1 MYLVGE
7 SVPPAVAS
15 VWARRPGLALYN
27 MFGPTEATCGATI
40 KRLLPD
46 EPVTIGPPNPSTRLY
61 ILDRNQNLLP
71 PGAIGEI
78 YLAGVQVARGYIGLP
93 EVAAERFLPDSICR
107 IGEMMYKTGDRGYW
121 TEEGEVVCLGRD
133 DREIKLRG
141 FRLDMNDL
149 ETRIARADSQV
160 EAVAVVPKDD
170 QLVALVQPASLNVS
184 LLKAKIAEKLPQ
196 HAIPAQILTTEKLP
210 MTGAGKIDYKAIVRL
225 FSAGSQPLANLS
237 TATQQRVAA
246 AFRSALRIEKNHPL
260 SASSSFTELGGTSL
274 MQISLSSTLTRDFG
288 LQIPLRLV
296 IERDNLGF
304 LAEAIDSMQDGR
316 RPQIQLHRILG
327 DQQVSPTEKEWLEKY
342 DLDAGSSSFNVFYAC
357 NFTPGTIDRRRLTHA
372 FNAVLARHSMLRS
385 RYVSKRGKR
394 VTRSYSNCAP
404 RAEQV
409 KNISV
414 WVEANRPFQLGQA
427 DPVRVFISEDNM
439 MVIMSHIVAD
449 FTTLEVFL
457 TEVGAVYQ
465 GQALQ
470 PPAKTY
476 RHSTVWYEVAPP
488 CYLKW
493 WAECL
498 ADAPKEPMI
507 LKPDQER
514 SGYHG
519 TSVISEVPVAI
530 YKKMRSY
537 STARRISLQQLAM
550 AAVALSLSDDLPSV
564 DIVLGSPYVNRPTE
578 EDRTVVGLFLEPLP
592 VRITYAPEKSV
603 EDGEVFELSF
613 LHTVRMSTQAALAHA
628 IPWHQLLESLG
639 VERNFPSHPLFDT
652 VVSFHDI
659 AQTSKLGPF
668 IPGMRP
674 CFVWSEGAKFKLMV
688 EFNAYSED
696 KLMMRLEYD
705 TDVFTR
711 SEIRK
716 IGGLITHALMLLVE
730 EVPFEEY
737 KPNLTGVGDGDFEG
751 ELDPAQM
758 FGTEIWEL

>member
-1 MYLVGE
+1 M
-7 SVPPAVAS
+7 PPAVAN

-27 MFGPTEATCGATI
+27 MFGPTEGTCGATI

-46 EPVTIGPPNPSTRLY
+46 EPITIGPPNPSTRLY

-93 EVAAERFLPDSICR
+93 EVTAERFLPDPICR

-121 TEEGEVVCLGRD
+121 NEKGEVVCLGRN

-149 ETRIARADSQV
+149 EIRIARVDSHI
-160 EAVAVVPKDD
+160 EAVAVAPKDD
-170 QLVALVQPASLNVS
+170 QLVALVQPASVNVS
-184 LLKAKIAEKLPQ
+184 FLKEKIAEKLPP
-196 HAIPAQILTTEKLP
+196 HAIPAQILTTEKMP

-225 FSAGSQPLANLS
+225 FSARPKQSVNLS
-237 TATQQRVAA
+237 TATQRRVAA
-246 AFRSALRIEKNHPL
+246 AFRSVLGIEKQCPL
-260 SASSSFTELGGTSL
+260 SLSSNFTELGGTSL

-304 LAEAIDSMQDGR
+304 LAEAIDSMLDDKP
-316 RPQIQLHRILG
+316 PQIQHFRTLG
-327 DQQVSPTEKEWLEKY
+327 DQQVSPVEEEWLEKY
-342 DLDAGSSSFNVFYAC
+342 DLDAGSSSFNVFYTC
-357 NFTPGTIDRRRLTHA
+357 NFTPGTIDRGKLAQA
-372 FNAVLARHSMLRS
+372 FNIVLARHAMLRC

-404 RAEQV
+404 RAQRV
-409 KNISV
+409 KDISV
-414 WVEANRPFQLGQA
+414 WMEANRPFQLDKA
-427 DPVRVFISEDNM
+427 DPVRVFISENNV

-457 TEVGAVYQ
+457 AEVGALYQ

-476 RHSTVWYEVAPP
+476 RDSTIWYDVAPP

-493 WAECL
+493 WAEYL

-507 LKPDQER
+507 LKPGQER
-514 SGYHG
+514 SSYNG
-519 TSVISEVPVAI
+519 TSVISEIPVAI

-537 STARRISLQQLAM
+537 SIATNISLQQLAM
-550 AAVALSLSDDLPSV
+550 AAVAVSLSDDRSSM
-564 DIVLGSPYVNRPTE
+564 DMVLGSPYVNRPTE
-578 EDRTVVGLFLEPLP
+578 EDQTVVGLFLEPLP
-592 VRITYAPEKSV
+592 VRITYNPEGSV
-603 EDGEVFELSF
+603 EDGEVSKLSF
-613 LHTVRMSTQAALAHA
+613 LQTVRKSAQAALAHV
-628 IPWHQLLESLG
+628 IPWHQLLEHIG
-639 VERNFPSHPLFDT
+639 VERNYPSHPLFDT

-668 IPGMRP
+668 ISGMRP
-674 CFVWSEGAKFKLMV
+674 CYVWSEGAKFKLMC
-688 EFNAYSED
+688 EFNAFSDD

-705 TDVFTR
+705 TNVLTR
-711 SEIRK
+711 SEIQK
-716 IGGLITHALMLLVE
+716 IEGLITRALMLLVE
-730 EVPFEEY
+730 EMPFHEFKAKLGAIENEE
-737 KPNLTGVGDGDFEG
+737 FEG
-751 ELDPAQM
+751 ELDPLQM
-758 FGTEIWEL
+758 FGTEIRNL